1 MCIVC
6 LAFLFYLKR
15 TSYPVRASFGEL
27 EFTSC
32 EINHLHIGAKP
43 IKRKNVWNSIQIA
56 NKRKTKMCAH
66 TPIMWAHLFAYTI
79 HPVMALPCPTPGTVP
94 GVMWVLNKYWWMN
107 DFGSTES
114 KEAWGKKKVLN
125 MKLFFSPNGPFG
137 TWQEVTLNQGKFYL
151 PGDDWQYLGTFLFTT
166 AGKVLLAP
174 LGEKPGEL
182 LNILRNTG
190 QPPSLKQKITLSKMS
205 VVLKLRNPG
214 IRVGSTKPRKKKF

>member
-6 LAFLFYLKR
+6 LAFLCYLKR

-79 HPVMALPCPTPGTVP
+79 HPVLALPCPTPRTVP
-94 GVMWVLNKYWWMN
+94 GVMGVLNKYSWMN
-107 DFGSTES
+107 DFGSTQS
-114 KEAWGKKKVLN
+114 KEACGKKSSKYEAF
-125 MKLFFSPNGPFG
+125 FFSKWSIRNLTGSDSQPRKILSPRG
-137 TWQEVTLNQGKFYL
+137 WLAV
-151 PGDDWQYLGTFLFTT
+151 PGDIFVYHSWGGPTGTSWGEARGAPKHPPKHRT
-166 AGKVLLAP
+166 AP
-174 LGEKPGEL
+174 LPQTENHLVQNVSAEIEKPWDQS
-182 LNILRNTG
+182 R
-190 QPPSLKQKITLSKMS
+190 
-205 VVLKLRNPG
+205 
-214 IRVGSTKPRKKKF
+214 FY